1 MAKYVCRDLCFRLK
15 FHKGKSIP
23 DKTRYF
29 LFAEKMLNILTVL
42 GVLTDAKRLRT
53 IFPTTKN

>member
-1 MAKYVCRDLCFRLK
+1 LSYENLLNDLAKYVCRDLCFRLK

-29 LFAEKMLNILTVL
+29 LFAVKDVEYFDSAGSFN
-42 GVLTDAKRLRT
+42 
-53 IFPTTKN
+53 